1 MRNLYLI
8 GFSICLGAGT
18 CTAQPPPPP
27 PPADP
32 TWSSTEGPA
41 WNSFACPDGSVIFS
55 AHLGGPKSLFFSDVT
70 GEIEVT
76 RQGTG
81 TETLWVGGGV
91 VVENEPE
98 RRKRVTFKGEELGG
112 GACVNDRSATIQD
125 RLDDAPGVW
134 IADARMN
141 PKPERTGL
149 HVPEGFQRGD
159 FRQALFVGRD
169 RIEIRALDIQ
179 ESIVAPSARAERKDI
194 AFRFAPS
201 VFETIAALQNRHAA
215 QPLALLIDGQL
226 IAEVQVS
233 DRLAAGRVLAVY
245 ALDDSR
251 LRNIQE
257 ALNLSPAR

>member
-8 GFSICLGAGT
+8 GFAICLGAGT
-18 CTAQPPPPP
+18 CTAQPPPP

-70 GEIEVT
+70 GEVELA
-76 RQGTG
+76 RQRTG
-81 TETLWVGGGV
+81 EETLWVGEGV
-91 VVENEPE
+91 VEKNEPE
-98 RRKRVTFKGEELGG
+98 RRKRVTFKGTELGG
-112 GACVNDRSATIQD
+112 GACVSDRSATIQD
-125 RLDDAPGVW
+125 RLNDAPGVW

-141 PKPERTGL
+141 PKPERVGL
-149 HVPEGFQRGD
+149 HVPDGFQNGD

-169 RIEIRALDIQ
+169 RIEITALDIQ
-179 ESIVAPSARAERKDI
+179 ESIVAPSDRAERQDI
-194 AFRFAPS
+194 AFRFTPS
-201 VFETIAALQNRHAA
+201 VFETIIALQNRHAV

-226 IAEVQVS
+226 IAEVRVS
-233 DRLAAGRVLAVY
+233 EQLAAGRVLAVY
-245 ALDDSR
+245 SLDDTR